1 MKSLPYILFHGA
13 LLAVAV
19 FLVSFKPAASFDCSS
34 CSINGHKLYG
44 KIQIVDVFPD
54 VKVQIVDVFP
64 DLKVQEVDVFP
75 DACGKWQYVDVFPD
89 VKIQLV
95 DVFPDVKV
103 QIVDVFPG
111 CK

>member
-1 MKSLPYILFHGA
+1 MKYLPYVFFHGT
-13 LLAVAV
+13 LLTVAV
-19 FLVSFKPAASFDCSS
+19 FLVSFKPASFDCNA
-34 CSINGHKLYG
+34 CSINGHKLQG

-54 VKVQIVDVFP
+54 VKVQMVDVFP

-75 DACGKWQYVDVFPD
+75 DGCGKWQYVDVFPD